1 MIAAI
6 RAKRLSLGILTF
18 CMLFAL
24 AAPSFVH
31 AEIKKEFIGSDRVY
45 GDFVVGPGKN
55 EVTVEPGTSKTI
67 FMTVTNRMG
76 TERKF
81 NLSVEDFTGSQ
92 DPSQPIVLLG
102 NERGPYSLR
111 DYIHLETNSFVLKQD
126 ERAVVPVT
134 ITVPVDAEPGG
145 RYGSVL
151 VSTASLPSED
161 KASGIAPIISRV
173 GSLVFV
179 TVPGEAKQEGAL
191 EEFGTKEGSVFLGG
205 PIDFVTLYRNDGN
218 IYLNPYGVVS
228 ITNTFGQNVGEI
240 EVKPWFAMP
249 NSLRS
254 REFSWDKK
262 VLFGRYTATLSLNR
276 GYDNIVDTQKVVFYV
291 FPLKYILTIL
301 GSLFIII
308 FAVYFVFSRF
318 EFKRK

>member
-1 MIAAI
+1 MKAAI
-6 RAKRLSLGILTF
+6 RAQRFTLGILSL

-24 AAPSFVH
+24 TVPVIAS

-81 NLSVEDFTGSQ
+81 NFSVEDFTGSQ
-92 DPSQPIVLLG
+92 DPAQPIVLLG
-102 NERGPYSLR
+102 SEKGPYSLR
-111 DYIHLETNSFVLKQD
+111 DYIQLESTSFVLKHD

-151 VSTASLPSED
+151 VSTASLPSEE
-161 KASGIAPIISRV
+161 KTPGLAPIISRV

-179 TVPGEAKQEGAL
+179 TVPGEAVQDGKL
-191 EEFGTKEGSVFLGG
+191 EEFTTKDGSFFVSG
-205 PIDFVTLYRNDGN
+205 PIDFTTLYRNDGN
-218 IYLNPYGVVS
+218 IYLNPYGVVT

-240 EVKPWFAMP
+240 EVKPWFALP

-254 REFSWDKK
+254 RDFSWDKK
-262 VLFGRYTATLSLNR
+262 VMFGRYTATMSLNR

-291 FPLKYILTIL
+291 FPLMYILAI
-301 GSLFIII
+301 GAGLFITI
-308 FAVYFVFSRF
+308 FSVYFVLSRF
-318 EFKRK
+318 EIKRK

>member
-1 MIAAI
+1 MIVAFV
-6 RAKRLSLGILTF
+6 TP
-18 CMLFAL
+18 LFA
-24 AAPSFVH
+24 H

-55 EVTVEPGTSKTI
+55 EVTVDPGTSKTI

-81 NLSVEDFTGSQ
+81 NLSIEDFTGSQ

-111 DYIHLETNSFVLKQD
+111 DYINLESNSFVLKQD

-161 KASGIAPIISRV
+161 KAAGIAPIISRV

-179 TVPGEAKQEGAL
+179 TVPGEAKQDGKL
-191 EEFGTKEGSVFLGG
+191 EEFTTKNGRFFASG
-205 PIDFVTLYRNDGN
+205 PIDFTTLYRNDGN
-218 IYLNPYGVVS
+218 IYLNPYGVVA

-240 EVKPWFAMP
+240 EVKPWFALP

-254 REFSWDKK
+254 RDFSWDKK
-262 VLFGRYTATLSLNR
+262 VMFGRYTATMSLNR

-291 FPLKYILTIL
+291 FPLMYIFAIC
-301 GSLFIII
+301 GGLFISI
-308 FAVYFVFSRF
+308 FSIYFILSRF
-318 EFKRK
+318 EIKRK